1 MVSEQTGRSR
11 MPGWNV
17 SNIRSAWTTV
27 LVRLLARVI
36 GVGIESADVLVEE
49 VAKQRGEIPR
59 ADSATN

>member
-1 MVSEQTGRSR
+1 M
-11 MPGWNV
+11 
-17 SNIRSAWTTV
+17 RSAWTTV

-49 VAKQRGEIPR
+49 VAKQQGEIPR